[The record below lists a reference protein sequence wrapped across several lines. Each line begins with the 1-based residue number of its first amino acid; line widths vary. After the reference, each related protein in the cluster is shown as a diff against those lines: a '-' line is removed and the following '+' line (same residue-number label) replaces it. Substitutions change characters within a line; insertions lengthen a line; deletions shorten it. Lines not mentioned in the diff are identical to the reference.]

1 MNINIHTD
9 DIKLNRSEQFLV
21 LKRLLAYMKPLKTG
35 LIISIIILVISS
47 LTDLLRPVIIKTI
60 IDDYILSGNKEM
72 KMILVFSALY
82 LAISFITYLMKYV
95 YVYSFN
101 AMGNK
106 VTKNIRQEIFQKLQG
121 MGMRYFDQT
130 PAGSIVSRVTNDT
143 EAIQEMLV
151 AVLGASFSSA
161 FMMLAVLIAMFSFNT
176 KLALISLL
184 FIPMTFVA
192 IYNYRRLST
201 KSFQKARS
209 KLSILNTKLAETIS
223 GMSIIQIFNQQKR
236 LIEDFDETNQEYY
249 QARMANLK
257 LNSLLLSPIT
267 SLLTSLT
274 IAAIL
279 SYFGISFFFSAI
291 SAGMLLLFVDYI
303 YMLYD
308 PILIIIDRLAIYQ
321 QAIVSASRVFTILDH
336 SEISPI
342 QKEKNLSINKGKIEF
357 KNVTFAYDDRNNV
370 LENISFTVN
379 PGETIALVGHTGS
392 GKSSII
398 NLIMR
403 FYEFDQGEILIDGHS
418 IKNYPIAELR
428 KNMSLVLQDPFI
440 YYGSVADNIRLL
452 NDKITDEEVIA
463 AAEFVQADT
472 FITSLAGSYQHQVTE
487 RGSSFSS
494 GQKQLLAFARTIVTD
509 PKILI
514 LDEATAN
521 IDTETEALIQD
532 SLQKIAKG
540 RTTIAIAH
548 RLSTIKDANQ
558 ILVLEDGK
566 IIESGKH
573 DELLNLKGVYNQ
585 MYQLQKLE
593 N

>member
-209 KLSILNTKLAETIS
+209 KLSVLNTKLAETIS